1 MTQTLSFAGS
11 DLNLFSPSELHEADV
26 NRFRYQLTRLAASGF
41 NMVQM
46 AMAEA
51 YINGLEVPDELLKS
65 MSNGTMPVL
74 FKHFPGL
81 LAPYEWVLKESTQVA
96 DSARRL
102 MKVQY
107 DMPQQML
114 NRMMGDWPDVYPKYS
129 MGLWEHG
136 ATDLR
141 ESQIHMMDQFIER
154 AEIKDG
160 DNILDFGC
168 GWGCVANYIL
178 EKFPNTRITGLNLSR
193 QQCNYMRDKM
203 IDPSSQLS
211 SGRFTLIEGDMNEVE
226 FQEKFDKIIS
236 IGVFCHVGNLSQI
249 FERFSSM
256 LSPGGGVLIHIITAR
271 IPNNMSSGFTHKYI
285 FPHGRYWHHDALP
298 SHSQHLKTVKRW
310 YINGIN
316 YHQTLASWLQRFD
329 ASQGDIKLLNYGIP
343 YQRFRRIW
351 RFYLILLG
359 TIFAACDGE
368 YNGNGQYLMVPR

>member
-65 MSNGTMPVL
+65 MINGTMPVL

>member
-41 NMVQM
+41 NTVQM

-65 MSNGTMPVL
+65 MINGTMPVL

-193 QQCNYMRDKM
+193 QQYNYMRDKM

-298 SHSQHLKTVKRW
+298 SHSQHLQTVKRW

-329 ASQGDIKLLNYGIP
+329 ASQGDIKLLNYGMP

>member
-41 NMVQM
+41 NTVQM

-65 MSNGTMPVL
+65 MINGTMPVL

-226 FQEKFDKIIS
+226 LQEKFDKIIS

-329 ASQGDIKLLNYGIP
+329 ASQGDIKLLNYGMP
-343 YQRFRRIW
+343 YQGFRRIW

>member
-65 MSNGTMPVL
+65 MINGTMPVL

-114 NRMMGDWPDVYPKYS
+114 NRMMGDWQDVYPKYS

-178 EKFPNTRITGLNLSR
+178 VKFPNTRITGLNLSR

-329 ASQGDIKLLNYGIP
+329 ASQGDIKLLNYGMP

>member
-41 NMVQM
+41 NTVQM

-65 MSNGTMPVL
+65 MINGTMPVL

-329 ASQGDIKLLNYGIP
+329 ASQGDIKLLNYGMP

>member
-11 DLNLFSPSELHEADV
+11 DLNLFSPSELHEANV

-41 NMVQM
+41 NTVQM

-65 MSNGTMPVL
+65 MINGTMPVL
-74 FKHFPGL
+74 FKHTPGL

-203 IDPSSQLS
+203 IDPSSQLG

-249 FERFSSM
+249 FEKFSSM
-256 LSPGGGVLIHIITAR
+256 LNPGGGVLIHIITAR

-310 YINGIN
+310 YINGTN

>member
-1 MTQTLSFAGS
+1 
-11 DLNLFSPSELHEADV
+11 
-26 NRFRYQLTRLAASGF
+26 
-41 NMVQM
+41 MVQM

-65 MSNGTMPVL
+65 MINGTMPVL

-329 ASQGDIKLLNYGIP
+329 ASQGDIKLLNYGMP

-359 TIFAACDGE
+359 TIFTACDGE